1 MDDQDD
7 YLDVFYDATETLS
20 EYEFE
25 ASVRIEDESEE
36 SSSNEEP
43 TTTKT
48 VEHGES
54 NGVLNVPQQNDVKLS
69 PRSQKR
75 LPKYR

>member
-1 MDDQDD
+1 MEEKDD

-20 EYEFE
+20 QYEFE

-43 TTTKT
+43 PSATN
-48 VEHGES
+48 E
-54 NGVLNVPQQNDVKLS
+54 NGVVESALNVPQTKDVKLT